1 MSNNTP
7 DYENDLYFAVGDQ
20 SDGAVVTNTDRT
32 QQTIELVNKIE
43 MLEKKNK
50 ELKRVALRFRDM
62 AVFAVDLAKKYKPK
76 DAKGCQETVDML
88 EELLVD

>member
-1 MSNNTP
+1 
-7 DYENDLYFAVGDQ
+7 
-20 SDGAVVTNTDRT
+20 
-32 QQTIELVNKIE
+32 
-43 MLEKKNK
+43 
-50 ELKRVALRFRDM
+50 M